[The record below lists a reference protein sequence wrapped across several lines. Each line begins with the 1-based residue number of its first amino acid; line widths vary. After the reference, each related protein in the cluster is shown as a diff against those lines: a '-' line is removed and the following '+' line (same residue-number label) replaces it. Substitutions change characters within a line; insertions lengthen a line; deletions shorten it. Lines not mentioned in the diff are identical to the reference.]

1 MEKKNIKISLL
12 NLESLVLIDLMR
24 RFSQQ
29 DIEKI
34 SEEDVRKSIIDDSVK
49 TLSAQSCFVKMNF
62 DDNMEEFFKTLCA
75 IQSATPFGFKEIYS
89 LPDSDK
95 SILFSYRI
103 LETIKQLKII
113 KPLEEITIDTS
124 QIIES
129 TIKTNLYKLLNEE
142 FKVIKIDE
150 NLNLL
155 IGKGYRETWDILNG
169 IKQVFTTFRVF
180 GSYEKGDK
188 FSGFVCLFNSELDEI
203 NNIMKTNIAPFVEDF
218 KHFLVKEKNDAAN

>member
-12 NLESLVLIDLMR
+12 NLESMVLIDLMR

-29 DIEKI
+29 DIENI
-34 SEEDVRKSIIDDSVK
+34 TEDDVRKSTIDDAVK
-49 TLSAQSCFVKMNF
+49 TLSAQSCFVKMGF
-62 DDNMEEFFKTLCA
+62 DDGMDEFFKTLCA
-75 IQSATPFGFKEIYS
+75 IQSSTPYGFKEIYS
-89 LPDSDK
+89 LPDSEK

-103 LETIKQLKII
+103 LEAIKRLKII
-113 KPLEEITIDTS
+113 KPLDDITIDTS
-124 QIIES
+124 EIIES
-129 TIKTNLYKLLNEE
+129 TIRTNLYKLLNEE
-142 FKVIKIDE
+142 FKIIKIDE

-180 GSYEKGDK
+180 GSYEKGEK
-188 FSGFVCLFNSELDEI
+188 FSGFVCLFNSELEEI

-218 KHFLVKEKNDAAN
+218 KHFLSKENKNETD